1 MSRQQMTLILAIG
14 FVGSL
19 SGCHSVTEV
28 SGSIQSRVTFIST
41 SDFSIVDTIEGI
53 EDGKSICSINT
64 TLFFVYTASGRLY
77 RIDSGEMAIDTSF
90 VIDTGSGQ
98 PAFGMTSPPPNS
110 SLFVLGSGGQIIHVS
125 IASSSVVGVF
135 SPGPSTVALCSS
147 HSSSDTMLYTVDG
160 LDNYVREIDPSS
172 HSIIRS
178 DVLWLVPSCVTIAL
192 DGDSLL
198 VGSEVDEAVAYVI
211 LDMGPMYARPPLD
224 ISKAVNDVIAF
235 PSEDEYYF
243 ASCPEWGSGS
253 GSVVKIER
261 PQAANRF
268 GVDGHPVKLAAD
280 NPGHYLFVLSNTGS
294 GTSLVTVIDEW
305 FGGVVAEIP
314 VNGLPQD
321 MVIHGDGEYLLVLTT
336 G

>member
-1 MSRQQMTLILAIG
+1 MSRQQMALILAIG

-198 VGSEVDEAVAYVI
+198 VGSD
-211 LDMGPMYARPPLD
+211 
-224 ISKAVNDVIAF
+224 
-235 PSEDEYYF
+235 
-243 ASCPEWGSGS
+243 SCPEWGSGS